1 MKLFDIFKEKVT
13 VDLIVPEGYAILKNG
28 IGEYKWECIKTQKSS
43 ADYSYDMF
51 KSYDEA
57 VIDLIEHVDRVERNK
72 LREVW
77 VKLDKKS

>member
-1 MKLFDIFKEKVT
+1 MKLFDIFKKKLK

-28 IGEYKWECIKTQKSS
+28 VGEYKWTHNKTQKSS

-57 VIDLIEHVDRVERNK
+57 VIDLIEHIERVERMK
-72 LREVW
+72 LSQEW
-77 VKLDKKS
+77 VKLYKKS